1 MNLYQF
7 ELFCQIAKVRSFTKA
22 AKLMHLTQPAI
33 SAQVQAMENFYGTKL
48 FERSATGVK
57 LTPAG
62 ELVYKYAQHF
72 LAEHEKL
79 EREIDNLLGTNAQTI
94 VIGASTTIGN
104 FALPC
109 NVWSFKEKFPEA
121 NIRIEVDNSQKVIAL
136 VLDGKVDF
144 GLAEGPEFTNPDLE
158 IKKVGESQVVV
169 ITSPELPQAQQ
180 NSITIEELKKLPLIL
195 REPGSSVREV
205 FFEAIKKTG
214 IPASELNI
222 VLELGSFQG
231 VLEAVKKG
239 HGVSISCLEAVKKEY
254 HRKELHYLTLKDM
267 ELTMPFLL
275 VYRKDRTFSPLA
287 KRFLRFIIG
296 PAALEFC

>member
-94 VIGASTTIGN
+94 VIGASSTIGN

-109 NVWSFKEKFPEA
+109 NVWSFKEKYPEA
-121 NIRIEVDNSQKVIAL
+121 NIRIEVDNSKKVIDM
-136 VLDGKVDF
+136 VMEDKVDF
-144 GLAEGPEFTNPDLE
+144 GLAEGPEFTHPDLE
-158 IKKVGESQVVV
+158 VKKVGESQVVI
-169 ITSPELPQAQQ
+169 ITSPELPLARQD
-180 NSITIEELKKLPLIL
+180 SITVEELKKLPLIM

-205 FFEAIKKTG
+205 FFDAIKKAG
-214 IPASELNI
+214 VPAKELNI

-239 HGVSISCLEAVKKEY
+239 HGVSISCLEAIKKEF

-267 ELTMPFLL
+267 ELIMPFLL
-275 VYRKDRTFSPLA
+275 VYRKDRAFSPLA

>member
-33 SAQVQAMENFYGTKL
+33 SSQVQVMENFYGTKL

-79 EREIDNLLGTNAQTI
+79 ERELDNLMGTNAQTI
-94 VIGASTTIGN
+94 VIGASSTIGN

-109 NVWSFKEKFPEA
+109 NVWSFKEKYPEA
-121 NIRIEVDNSQKVIAL
+121 NIRIEVENSKKIIEL
-136 VLDGKVDF
+136 VLEDKVDF
-144 GLAEGPEFTNPDLE
+144 GLAEGPEFSHPDLE
-158 IKKVGESQVVV
+158 VKKVGESQVVI
-169 ITSPELPQAQQ
+169 ITSPNHELSSS

-205 FFEAIKKTG
+205 FIEATKKAG
-214 IPASELNI
+214 IPAKDLNI

-239 HGVSISCLEAVKKEY
+239 HGISFSCIEAVKKEY
-254 HRKELHYLTLKDM
+254 HRQELHYLTLKDM
-267 ELTMPFLL
+267 ELSMPFLL
-275 VYRKDRTFSPLA
+275 IYRKDRTFSPLA